1 MYLSHNKFTDISFM
15 SKYVY
20 SMKMLVLWD
29 VKLVKLCKLNAPLMQ
44 KLYMNV
50 NCIESLES
58 MRGSNLPELSLVNF
72 SDNKIKDL
80 SPLNDMKLTSINY
93 IYVNNNNVTKL
104 CCLNLPTLAII
115 QLKQNPINNVDEFV
129 KSKLNLS

>member
-1 MYLSHNKFTDISFM
+1 VYLSHNKFTDISFM

-93 IYVNNNNVTKL
+93 IYVNNNKVTKL

-115 QLKQNPINNVDEFV
+115 QLKQNPINNVDDFV
-129 KSKLNLS
+129 KSKLSLN

>member
-1 MYLSHNKFTDISFM
+1 
-15 SKYVY
+15 
-20 SMKMLVLWD
+20 MKMLVLWD

-58 MRGSNLPELSLVNF
+58 MKGSNLPELSLLNL

-80 SPLNDMKLTSINY
+80 SPLNDMKLASISY
-93 IYVNNNNVTKL
+93 IYMNNNKVTKL
-104 CCLNLPTLAII
+104 CCLNLPTLVII

-129 KSKLNLS
+129 NSKLKLS